1 MIINLRMM
9 TPKLESSNSIEFMNE
24 EIRGFIEAL
33 ASVPQKISAGVGA
46 IAGAGTAVVEL
57 TEDGMLSVP
66 LIFNDTTL
74 MAYEL
79 GTVFLYGMVGALGA
93 ALVNWILKRFTKKDS

>member
-57 TEDGMLSVP
+57 TEDGMRSVP
-66 LIFNDTTL
+66 L

-93 ALVNWILKRFTKKDS
+93 ALVNWILKRFTKKDV